1 MKSHKPQFRLLM
13 VATAALVFATSTAWA
28 DIKIGF
34 NVPLTGFA
42 AADGKSAL

>member
-1 MKSHKPQFRLLM
+1 MKHLQKHIPAM
-13 VATAALVFATSTAWA
+13 IAVAAALALPASAAWA

-42 AADGKSAL
+42 PASA